1 MDFALKECET
11 WWMMWDGK
19 VRCERCNFSKFWS
32 RALFPTSLLLQPEAI
47 LACSFKDEWGSP
59 RFSGQSF
66 SFEMVGKYTCV
77 HLRHCKSQRPL
88 CLIFLW

>member
-1 MDFALKECET
+1 MDLGLKECET

-32 RALFPTSLLLQPEAI
+32 RSLFPTSLLLQPEAI
-47 LACSFKDEWGSP
+47 LACSFKDEWGQS
-59 RFSGQSF
+59 RFLRSKFFIQIGW
-66 SFEMVGKYTCV
+66 KV
-77 HLRHCKSQRPL
+77 HMCAQDSQRLL